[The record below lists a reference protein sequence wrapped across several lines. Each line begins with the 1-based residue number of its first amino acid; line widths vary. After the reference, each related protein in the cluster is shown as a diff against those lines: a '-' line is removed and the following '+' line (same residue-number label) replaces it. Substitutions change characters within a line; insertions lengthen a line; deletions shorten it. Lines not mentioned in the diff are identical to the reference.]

1 MVEIFI
7 SYSHEDI
14 DVMRRLRRDLSRVGF
29 SIWTDEGITPGSTNW
44 KIEVENAIRSCTCV
58 VVMFSPEA
66 ARSRWVRA
74 EIDFAETQQK
84 PMFPV
89 LVRGTEAESL
99 PFGFAGY
106 QHVDLRERALYVG
119 GVNRLV
125 AGVSQYL
132 NANRPANTNAE
143 PTTPET
149 VANRSRFATV
159 GNIAPGYLTL
169 PVVLVATLVI
179 VVLIWLLLLVT
190 GVLPGGATPFSNDGI
205 LDPATLGT
213 LLPTII

>member
-106 QHVDLRERALYVG
+106 QHVDLRDRALYLG
-119 GVNRLV
+119 GINRLV

-132 NANRPANTNAE
+132 NTRPPEVKEEVAA
-143 PTTPET
+143 ET
-149 VANRSRFATV
+149 VARRGLPAVIPANFTPRRV
-159 GNIAPGYLTL
+159 TL
-169 PVVLVATLVI
+169 PLVLAATII
-179 VVLIWLLLLVT
+179 VVMLIWLALLLT
-190 GVLPGGATPFSNDGI
+190 GVIPGGATPFSNDGI
-205 LDPATLGT
+205 LDPAVLGSV
-213 LLPTII
+213 LSAHL